1 MGPDYS
7 PPSYEALFK
16 NRFASHVCQ
25 TLFEVAVDS
34 VAREVRQLVAVPHPH
49 LSILKQARGD
59 LPAVKTSSDEGELRT
74 VTQLTIDIAEVRS
87 WAYTIR
93 APLTPC
99 LGSTTQP
106 P

>member
-49 LSILKQARGD
+49 
-59 LPAVKTSSDEGELRT
+59 
-74 VTQLTIDIAEVRS
+74 
-87 WAYTIR
+87 
-93 APLTPC
+93 
-99 LGSTTQP
+99 
-106 P
+106 